1 MKDNKI
7 IDLLNSLPANDL
19 NPTVLK
25 YFNRS
30 NNYRIYLVEY
40 LDIEITVLHNEKLNK
55 FVFLEGSKYFQI
67 TENIDRICFEKNLR
81 KWKKSYSFINNH
93 LKYKLN

>member
-1 MKDNKI
+1 MKKDKI
-7 IDLLNSLPANDL
+7 IDLLNSLPKNNF

-40 LDIEITVLHNEKLNK
+40 LNIEITVLHNEKINK
-55 FVFLEGSKYFQI
+55 FVFLDGSRYLQI
-67 TENIDRICFEKNLR
+67 TENIDRIMIQNNLR
-81 KWKKSYSFINNH
+81 KYKKSYLFLNFYN
-93 LKYKLN
+93 KYKLN